1 MTKKYCIFL
10 SALFCAFLG
19 VFLVANAVSP
29 DRTFSQMENRNLE
42 QLPVPSVKTLLN
54 GQFMKDF
61 ETYTTDQFVGRDGWI
76 ALKSTTE
83 RVLGKKE
90 NNNVYF
96 AAGDTLISR
105 FDEPDGEKVTN
116 NLNYV
121 NNFVENVDI
130 PVTFSL
136 IPTQACIWADRLPA
150 GAPNAS
156 QTAILEQAKAAV
168 PGASWADL
176 YTPLWEHK
184 GEDIF
189 YRTDHHWTSL
199 GAYYGYTGLAT
210 ALGYTPVPLN
220 DYTET
225 VRSTEFYGTVFSS
238 SGVRWVRPDTIST
251 YVPDDGITV
260 ASHTYDNKGNPVEE
274 PRQLYDTSFLSVK
287 DKYSMFLGGNQPL
300 GVVKNANNP
309 DGPRLLIIRDSYADS
324 LVPFLTPS
332 LRSTCWIC
340 ATTSSPSPTIS
351 PKTASTR
358 LWCSTACPTS
368 SPTATCSGLR
378 NKPQK
383 IPRSLRSGGFLISSA
398 DFSRAGSG
406 GSWSGSACRSPAG
419 LLPYTQWQWPD

>member
-1 MTKKYCIFL
+1 MPGLYDRVQRSPRQKTFPWWAVILAIALVVLTCIGL
-10 SALFCAFLG
+10 LIIRPLCIKNRYEACMDAVAASTIYAKRHRGVRALVDGQELRLRESNARSMYSTLATLG
-19 VFLVANAVSP
+19 VGHF
-29 DRTFSQMENRNLE
+29 T
-42 QLPVPSVKTLLN
+42 
-54 GQFMKDF
+54 
-61 ETYTTDQFVGRDGWI
+61 
-76 ALKSTTE
+76 
-83 RVLGKKE
+83 
-90 NNNVYF
+90 
-96 AAGDTLISR
+96 
-105 FDEPDGEKVTN
+105 
-116 NLNYV
+116 
-121 NNFVENVDI
+121 
-130 PVTFSL
+130 
-136 IPTQACIWADRLPA
+136 DRLPE

-324 LVPFLTPS
+324 LVPFLTPHFS
-332 LRSTCWIC
+332 EIHLLDLRYYKLSIADYIAQNGIDQALVLYSVPNFVTDSNLLWI
-340 ATTSSPSPTIS
+340 A
-351 PKTASTR
+351 K
-358 LWCSTACPTS
+358 
-368 SPTATCSGLR
+368 
-378 NKPQK
+378 
-383 IPRSLRSGGFLISSA
+383 
-398 DFSRAGSG
+398 
-406 GSWSGSACRSPAG
+406 
-419 LLPYTQWQWPD
+419 